1 VPNLTAE
8 PPESQG
14 IYFPHCFH
22 INLGFI
28 IGVLSRGA
36 KREEPF
42 GSPPSLLVDFLEMGN
57 QLEGNEAVTVTP
69 RSHSIVTPYHF
80 NVAVIHIDHL
90 DEATRDEILTID
102 L

>member
-1 VPNLTAE
+1 
-8 PPESQG
+8 
-14 IYFPHCFH
+14 
-22 INLGFI
+22 
-28 IGVLSRGA
+28 
-36 KREEPF
+36 
-42 GSPPSLLVDFLEMGN
+42 VDFLEMGN